1 MEIQTGSSTL
11 IRKSSTRRLTPRM
24 IPGDQIAT
32 SFTGTDA
39 APAAILGAF
48 KAAAPHMGIG
58 PRIVHAIDWLFRFTQ
73 PQDWREGSRPIVW
86 PSAALQA
93 QELCITPTHAKRL
106 NRHLAELGLIVMKD
120 SPNGKRYGR
129 RFPAKTGRII
139 EAYGF
144 DLSPLAVRMAEFIA
158 AAETGRAERAA
169 IAQLRRRASI
179 ARNSLRQTFETYR
192 EQEINDPEI
201 PALKTA
207 FEQTAK
213 RLRDLDTADKTA
225 PIVAE
230 LESLAATARA
240 ALEISLRHGESLPAD
255 AQALVNMSPKG
266 HQNVPHQYS
275 YKPTLNPIEDTVTAL
290 ESSSGL
296 PALGAK
302 PTDHAGEAQPRKETP
317 TRTDSGSCGTV
328 TPDEI
333 VRLAPKLRPYL
344 TSAAPRWPDLV
355 EAADWLRHD
364 LGVSKPLWGDAC
376 LTIGRER
383 AAIALA
389 IVSAKPAGH
398 FKSGPAGYF
407 HGMIAKA
414 KAGELNLD
422 RTIWALRRQ
431 KPKSPSAQCQ

>member
-1 MEIQTGSSTL
+1 MEIQTGSSAL

-158 AAETGRAERAA
+158 AAEAGRAERAT

-179 ARNSLRQTFETYR
+179 ARNSLRQTFETYL
-192 EQEINDPEI
+192 EQDLNDPEI
-201 PALKTA
+201 PALKAA
-207 FEQTAK
+207 FERSAK
-213 RLRDLDTADKTA
+213 RLRDLDASDKIA
-225 PIVAE
+225 PVIAE

-240 ALEISLRHGESLPAD
+240 ALEIGLSYGETLPAD
-255 AQALVNMSPKG
+255 TQNHVDMSPRG
-266 HQNVPHQYS
+266 HQNVPHQYN
-275 YKPTLNPIEDTVTAL
+275 YKRTLNPIQDTVTAL
-290 ESSSGL
+290 EGGSGF
-296 PALGAK
+296 PAPPAR
-302 PTDHAGEAQPRKETP
+302 PSDHAGETRQKKEIRV
-317 TRTDSGSCGTV
+317 RTDSGSCGTV

-344 TSAAPRWPDLV
+344 TNAAPRWPDLV
-355 EAADWLRHD
+355 EAADWLRYD

-431 KPKSPSAQCQ
+431 IPNSPPAQ